1 MENIRIRQLRKLIAE
16 SFGGSQSALSGKT
29 GVSLAQLGQYLSG
42 YRNLGEKTARKIEL
56 GSGKPTGWLDG
67 ISTNTEP
74 GPDISGVVP
83 LISWVQ
89 AGSWTEI
96 IDNFSVG
103 DAEEWLPCPV
113 KHSPSTF
120 VLRVRGESMFNRNG
134 RPSFVD
140 GDLVFV
146 DPERPAENGSLV
158 VVRLEDAKEATFK
171 KLIIEGEHQYL
182 KALNPDWPDPIIQIN
197 GDATIC
203 GVVIFKGEKL

>member
-1 MENIRIRQLRKLIAE
+1 
-16 SFGGSQSALSGKT
+16 
-29 GVSLAQLGQYLSG
+29 
-42 YRNLGEKTARKIEL
+42 
-56 GSGKPTGWLDG
+56 
-67 ISTNTEP
+67 
-74 GPDISGVVP
+74 
-83 LISWVQ
+83 
-89 AGSWTEI
+89 
-96 IDNFSVG
+96 
-103 DAEEWLPCPV
+103 
-113 KHSPSTF
+113 
-120 VLRVRGESMFNRNG
+120 MFNRNG